1 MDPVQATDQQAT
13 AVGAPPPPSTLLVS
27 RRTVLKQAGL
37 AAGGVGA
44 AALLAGCASGAT
56 AAWTLTPVAAAS
68 LQATPSASAST
79 AAPSPSATPAP
90 TGMTM
95 ASGAPSSPS
104 AGPSSAPITSGGY
117 VAHDPSPADFAVPA
131 PYRPRL
137 AVPVEFHLEAND
149 GPSQAILIARSP
161 DVPYASMNFAGQ
173 VPAPTL
179 RVTEGDTVRFTLTN
193 LGALNHSIDFHAAQ
207 NAWSRVYQEI
217 KPGAS
222 FSFDWTALYAGVFMY
237 HCGAGP
243 VIMHIADGMYG
254 MVIVDPKGG
263 RAPAREYVIVQSEF
277 YGTGGQVAKMLND
290 PPDYVVFNGQANRY
304 KAAPLAAKA
313 GELVRLYIV
322 NAGPNSSSAFHVIGA
337 LFSHYEASGFP
348 GNAQGMHQTI
358 DVPPGD
364 GALVELT
371 FAEPG
376 TYPFVTHKFADAT
389 KGATGLF
396 KVS

>member
-1 MDPVQATDQQAT
+1 MSRTATDTPPVA
-13 AVGAPPPPSTLLVS
+13 ASAAPAPSPLVS

-37 AAGGVGA
+37 VAGGMGA
-44 AALLAGCASGAT
+44 AAVLAGCAGAT
-56 AAWTLTPVAAAS
+56 AAWTLAPVTASSTPAAAP
-68 LQATPSASAST
+68 PSPTAT
-79 AAPSPSATPAP
+79 AAAVLTAGPSATPAGAGP
-90 TGMTM
+90 
-95 ASGAPSSPS
+95 SGSPS
-104 AGPSSAPITSGGY
+104 AVVAGGY
-117 VAHDPSPADFAVPA
+117 APHDPSPVDFAVPT

-137 AVPVEFHLEAND
+137 SVPVEFTLTAND
-149 GPSQAILIARSP
+149 GPSQAIFIARAP
-161 DVPYASMNFAGQ
+161 DVTYGSMNFAGQ

-179 RVTEGDTVRFTLTN
+179 RVTEGDTVRFTLRN

-207 NAWSRVYQEI
+207 NAWSRVYQEV
-217 KPGAS
+217 KPGDS
-222 FSFDWTALYAGVFMY
+222 FSFDWTAQYPGVFMY

-243 VIMHIADGMYG
+243 VIMHIGDGMYG
-254 MVIVDPKGG
+254 MVIVDPKNG
-263 RAPAREYVIVQSEF
+263 RPPAREYVILQSEF
-277 YGTGGQVAKMLND
+277 YGSGGQVAKMLND

-304 KAAPLAAKA
+304 KANPLPAKA

-337 LFSHYEASGFP
+337 LFSRYEASGYP
-348 GNAQGMHQTI
+348 PNAQGMHQTI

-376 TYPFVTHKFADAT
+376 TYPFVTHKFADAS